1 MHTIHTPVILVQ
13 QPTLAQAPASTA
25 ANSPAMSLPL
35 PVLLAPSAV
44 LLLVLIGGGLF
55 VKFRVINELEKKVKF
70 EEFKNHEL
78 KKKLKTALATIT
90 KMETNPDLVHSRE
103 FNLDYLRMRMEEEV
117 FHFAVVNQIKLQVKE
132 KVSMALR
139 PTQAKEG
146 KLGQAG
152 AGRKVSAMFDVTYK
166 TGEGAN
172 ETSRVLFRIQ
182 IKLTKLPT
190 QATSVTI
197 GQIIDCIETYL
208 SPEGDHNAPPTIQG
222 RIVNLDWDQK
232 AKPTPML
239 VLEQLNEGSNVT
251 IRSGRRAIAPSGR
264 SPEPSSGRSTGSTG
278 ARSRASATSKSRSS
292 RSSSQSRR

>member
-1 MHTIHTPVILVQ
+1 MPTMFTPVTFIQ
-13 QPTLAQAPASTA
+13 QPTLAQAPAGTDA
-25 ANSPAMSLPL
+25 DSPSSLPL
-35 PVLLAPSAV
+35 LVALAPSVV
-44 LLLVLIGGGLF
+44 LLLLLIGGAAF
-55 VKFRVINELEKKVKF
+55 VKFRIIKELEKKVKF

-117 FHFAVVNQIKLQVKE
+117 FHFAVLNQIKVEVKE
-132 KVSMALR
+132 KVSQALR
-139 PTQAKEG
+139 PSQAKEG
-146 KLGQAG
+146 KLGQSGSA
-152 AGRKVSAMFDVTYK
+152 RKVSEMFDVHYK
-166 TGEGAN
+166 TGEGSS

-208 SPEGDHNAPPTIQG
+208 SPEGDHNTPPTIQG
-222 RIVNLDWDQK
+222 RLVNLDWDQK
-232 AKPTPML
+232 AKPTPLL

-251 IRSGRRAIAPSGR
+251 LRSNSARRTASPNQGLETSGSQR
-264 SPEPSSGRSTGSTG
+264 PTAS
-278 ARSRASATSKSRSS
+278 RSRASATSSRSRSS
-292 RSSSQSRR
+292 RSSR